1 MKISECN
8 LKNLLNALKN
18 FTYTKQVAG
27 QTVTVNVILWE
38 DSLNDYM
45 IKFFERFYGDRKADD
60 IAQQYKDGDLNTA
73 TVANIIKVMCVTR
86 WKHYLGMWEA
96 EYNPTWNV
104 EGSETRTIQTDYGKI
119 VTMARGTSVTT
130 EQLVAG
136 ETTTEQITA
145 GENTT
150 EQITAGETTT
160 EQLTDSQSIDYVSP
174 QDSQLYNP
182 AAKNT
187 NNSGKIKGTSN
198 SGKTKV
204 TIDDG
209 ETKVTSN
216 SGKMK
221 STNSG
226 NDSDTASGRDTVT
239 DTFTRGGNLGIT
251 MTQQLLSAEKDFWSH
266 MDFFSMWFKDIANQ
280 LALPMWEV

>member
-8 LKNLLNALKN
+8 LKDLLNALKS

-27 QTVTVNVILWE
+27 QTVTVNVNLWE

-60 IAQQYKDGDLNTA
+60 IAFQYKAGDLSTA
-73 TVANIIKVMCVTR
+73 TVANIIKAMCVTR
-86 WKHYLGMWEA
+86 WKHYLGMWES

-104 EGSETRTIQTDYGKI
+104 EGSETRVIETSYGKI
-119 VTMARGTSVTT
+119 TTMAKGSATTT
-130 EQLVAG
+130 EQLV
-136 ETTTEQITA
+136 
-145 GENTT
+145 
-150 EQITAGETTT
+150 AGETTT

-174 QDSQLYNP
+174 QDSQVFNS

-187 NNSGKIKGTSN
+187 NNAGKVKGTSN
-198 SGKTKV
+198 SGK
-204 TIDDG
+204 I
-209 ETKVTSN
+209 
-216 SGKMK
+216 K
-221 STNSG
+221 SELSG
-226 NDSDTASGRDTVT
+226 NDTDTLSGKDTVT

-251 MTQQLLSAEKDFWSH
+251 MTQQLLTAEREFWAH

>member
-18 FTYTKQVAG
+18 FTYTKQVAD

-60 IAQQYKDGDLNTA
+60 IALQYKDGDLNTA
-73 TVANIIKVMCVTR
+73 TVANIIKAMCVTR

-104 EGSETRTIQTDYGKI
+104 EGSETRVIQTTYGKI
-119 VTMARGTSVTT
+119 TTMAKGSATTT
-130 EQLVAG
+130 EQLTAG
-136 ETTTEQITA
+136 ETTTEQITDA
-145 GENTT
+145 E
-150 EQITAGETTT
+150 
-160 EQLTDSQSIDYVSP
+160 SIDYVSP
-174 QDSQLYNP
+174 QNSQSYNP

-187 NNSGKIKGTSN
+187 NNAGKIKGTSN
-198 SGKTKV
+198 SGKIKS
-204 TIDDG
+204 
-209 ETKVTSN
+209 EL
-216 SGKMK
+216 SG
-221 STNSG
+221 S
-226 NDSDTASGRDTVT
+226 DSDTLSGSDTVT

-251 MTQQLLSAEKDFWSH
+251 MTQQLLSAEKDFWQH

>member
-8 LKNLLNALKN
+8 LKDLLNALKS

-27 QTVTVNVILWE
+27 QTVTVNVNLWE

-60 IAQQYKDGDLNTA
+60 IAFQYKAGDLSTA
-73 TVANIIKVMCVTR
+73 TVANIIKAMCVTR
-86 WKHYLGMWEA
+86 WKHYLGMWES

-104 EGSETRTIQTDYGKI
+104 EGSETRVIETSYGKI
-119 VTMARGTSVTT
+119 TTMAKGSATTT
-130 EQLVAG
+130 EQLV
-136 ETTTEQITA
+136 
-145 GENTT
+145 
-150 EQITAGETTT
+150 AGETTT

-174 QDSQLYNP
+174 QDSQVFNS

-187 NNSGKIKGTSN
+187 NNAGKVKGTSN
-198 SGKTKV
+198 SGKIKSELSGNNTD
-204 TIDDG
+204 TL
-209 ETKVTSN
+209 
-216 SGKMK
+216 SGK
-221 STNSG
+221 
-226 NDSDTASGRDTVT
+226 DTVT
-239 DTFTRGGNLGIT
+239 DTFTRGGNLGVT
-251 MTQQLLSAEKDFWSH
+251 MTQQLLTAEREFWAH